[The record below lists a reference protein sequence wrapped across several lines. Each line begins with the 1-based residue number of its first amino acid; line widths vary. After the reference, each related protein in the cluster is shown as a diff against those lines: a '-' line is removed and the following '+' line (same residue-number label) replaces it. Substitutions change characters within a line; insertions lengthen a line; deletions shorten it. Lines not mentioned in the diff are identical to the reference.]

1 MSTRTDRIETSTQQ
15 NAASRTGPVRHLIR
29 RTPLPSFLVLS
40 CLLSWWPGA
49 LQVAGVPMPGPAVTG
64 VGPFLAA
71 VIVLGLTQ
79 GRAGIRGLLRSM
91 VQWRVPGRAYL
102 AGIGLPLLVSGSAI
116 LATLALGA
124 ARPEEA
130 DVALWPTIPIMM
142 LLVLLIPGIGGA
154 WEEPGWRGFALRR
167 LEDRFGLLSGSL
179 VLGVFWVFWHAP
191 LFWTGDILWTDV
203 PVVVAASIVTAAVFH
218 AGRDSVLIAMVLH
231 ATNNA
236 VGGGYASELFHGN
249 DQTTLGLLTAAG
261 WWLIAGG
268 ILIRTWRQRTRNQPT
283 HADPP
288 TAGPS
293 LRSHDVPG
301 TA

>member
-1 MSTRTDRIETSTQQ
+1 MSTRTDRIETSTEQ
-15 NAASRTGPVRHLIR
+15 ASRPGPVRQLIR
-29 RTPLPSFLVLS
+29 RAPLSSFLVLS

-49 LQVAGVPMPGPAVTG
+49 LQVAGVPMPGPAITG

-71 VIVLGLTQ
+71 LIVLGGTQ
-79 GRAGIRGLLRSM
+79 GRAGIRGLLSSM
-91 VQWRVPGRAYL
+91 VQWRVPRRAYL

-124 ARPEEA
+124 ARPDKA
-130 DVALWPTIPIMM
+130 DLALWPTIPILM
-142 LLVLLIPGIGGA
+142 LLMLLIPGIGGA

-167 LEDRFGLLSGSL
+167 LENRFGTAAGPL
-179 VLGVFWVFWHAP
+179 VLGGFWVCWHAP

-203 PVVVAASIVTAAVFH
+203 PVIVAASIVTATVFH

-236 VGGGYASELFHGN
+236 VGGTYASQLFHGS

-268 ILIRTWRQRTRNQPT
+268 ILIRTRRQRPRHQPT

-288 TAGPS
+288 AAGPS
-293 LRSHDVPG
+293 LGSHDVPG